1 MQTISMDSANHVK
14 AVIQAQRENISKG
27 KYQAY
32 SFTLILSNYKLL
44 NYTLTQSY
52 TLPYEWNKLL
62 EEKKIILDQDFSS
75 QKRLDYK
82 MIEGPHTSDIL
93 WFWKPCAS
101 IRIL

>member
-1 MQTISMDSANHVK
+1 MDSANHVK

-52 TLPYEWNKLL
+52 TLPYE
-62 EEKKIILDQDFSS
+62 
-75 QKRLDYK
+75 
-82 MIEGPHTSDIL
+82 
-93 WFWKPCAS
+93 
-101 IRIL
+101 